1 MTVQLGDNS
10 VQCTPAVRMVLEKPI
25 ILGSLKS
32 NILFPAEVQIM
43 HQGVRMPIRIG
54 AVIAPVTPETYVSQ
68 DTPVAIKIVYAIPT
82 KPIKIT
88 ITIEQDVPV
97 TATPSQVP
105 SVDQRFPD
113 LPNEDKK
120 HQFSGKPPQ
129 NLSAVEQLL
138 PGGSVPPAA
147 EGILQGPGRVIIIDN
162 FPIHYCFVFLGFGA
176 LSNKPDYVN
185 NADAVVVPNQE
196 AVVVESQEDLPP
208 KNVTV
213 IEFPQQEAEPHLEVD
228 EEDAELGM

>member
-1 MTVQLGDNS
+1 MTVKLGDS
-10 VQCTPAVRMVLEKPI
+10 TVQCTPAVRMVLEKPI

-43 HQGVRMPIRIG
+43 HQGVRMPIRVG

-68 DTPVAIKIVYAIPT
+68 ETPVAIKIVYAIPT

-97 TATPSQVP
+97 AATPSQVP
-105 SVDQRFPD
+105 SVEQRFPD

-120 HQFSGKPPQ
+120 HQFSGTPPQ
-129 NLSAVEQLL
+129 NQSAVQL

-147 EGILQGPGRVIIIDN
+147 EGILPSPGRVIIIDY
-162 FPIHYCFVFLGFGA
+162 FLIYYYCVFLGFGA

-185 NADAVVVPNQE
+185 NADAVIVPNQE

-228 EEDAELGM
+228 EEDAELGT